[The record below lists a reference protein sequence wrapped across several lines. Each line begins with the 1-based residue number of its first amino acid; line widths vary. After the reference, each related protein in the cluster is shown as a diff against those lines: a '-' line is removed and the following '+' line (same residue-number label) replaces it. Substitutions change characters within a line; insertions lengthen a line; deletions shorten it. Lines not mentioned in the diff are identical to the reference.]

1 MKVMEGH
8 RDSRRMK
15 ILVLH
20 VVDPSWNYNTIS
32 YYGPPAPLG
41 HILEHKPGISSEH
54 LPEGPKAKRKIKV
67 RLKSLGHPQQSSR
80 KAENGI
86 ESLRKLKHFLNFCP
100 GSM

>member
-15 ILVLH
+15 TLVLH
-20 VVDPSWNYNTIS
+20 VVDPNWNYNTIW
-32 YYGPPAPLG
+32 YYGPQAPPG
-41 HILEHKPGISSEH
+41 HITEHKLGISTEH
-54 LPEGPKAKRKIKV
+54 LPESPKAKRKLKV
-67 RLKSLGHPQQSSR
+67 RLKSPGHPQQSSR
-80 KAENGI
+80 KAENRT